1 VGNRLL
7 ISREERGSM
16 GGMMGTA
23 GAWMVLWIV
32 LGVALLVT
40 TGVVAM
46 RVLSSRAEP
55 PPVRAGEAPG
65 LQEARAALRMRYANG
80 EISREDY
87 LQGKVE
93 LED

>member
-1 VGNRLL
+1 
-7 ISREERGSM
+7 M

-23 GAWMVLWIV
+23 GTAWAWIVLWIV
-32 LGVALLVT
+32 LGVAVLVT
-40 TGVVAM
+40 GGVVAA
-46 RVLSSRAEP
+46 RALAARRDAASAPVGAGEP
-55 PPVRAGEAPG
+55 PG
-65 LQEARAALRMRYANG
+65 LPEARAALRMRYANG

>member
-1 VGNRLL
+1 
-7 ISREERGSM
+7 M

-23 GAWMVLWIV
+23 GTAWAWIVLWIV
-32 LGVALLVT
+32 LGVAVLVT
-40 TGVVAM
+40 GGVVAA
-46 RVLSSRAEP
+46 RALAARRDAAS
-55 PPVRAGEAPG
+55 PPVRAGEPPG
-65 LQEARAALRMRYANG
+65 LPEARAALRMRYANG